1 MDRVSYIDKRLSMYD
16 NNSFKIITSGM
27 RIFLIGFMG
36 SGKTHWGT
44 RIAEKLQIPFYDL
57 DAVIVNSEG
66 MNISEIFVNKGE
78 EYFRYIEKQTLEDL
92 VAREENF
99 VLSAGGGT
107 PCFFNN
113 IDFMKRNGKVL
124 WLNTSLEALNQ
135 RLIKEKMSRPLL
147 KGITEMGLRAYIIRK
162 LSERKMYYEQADLMV
177 HEETTDLKSF
187 ISMLQ

>member
-1 MDRVSYIDKRLSMYD
+1 
-16 NNSFKIITSGM
+16 M

-36 SGKTHWGT
+36 SGKTHWGI
-44 RIAEKLQIPFYDL
+44 RIAEKLKVPFYDL
-57 DAVIVNSEG
+57 DAVIVNNEG
-66 MNISEIFVNKGE
+66 MNISEIFAVKGE

-92 VAREENF
+92 VSKEEHF

-113 IDFMKRNGKVL
+113 IKFMKKNGKVL

-135 RLIKEKMSRPLL
+135 RLLREKMSRPLL
-147 KGITEMGLRAYIIRK
+147 RGINEAGLRAYIIRK

-177 HEETTDLKSF
+177 HEETMELDPLVDL
-187 ISMLQ
+187 LQ

>member
-1 MDRVSYIDKRLSMYD
+1 MS
-16 NNSFKIITSGM
+16 
-27 RIFLIGFMG
+27 
-36 SGKTHWGT
+36 
-44 RIAEKLQIPFYDL
+44 
-57 DAVIVNSEG
+57 
-66 MNISEIFVNKGE
+66 ISEIFVNKGE
-78 EYFRYIEKQTLEDL
+78 EYFRYMEKQTLEDL

-177 HEETTDLKSF
+177 HEETTDLESF

>member
-1 MDRVSYIDKRLSMYD
+1 
-16 NNSFKIITSGM
+16 M

-57 DAVIVNSEG
+57 DAVIVNNEG

-92 VAREENF
+92 TTREENF

-177 HEETTDLKSF
+177 HEETTDLESF
-187 ISMLQ
+187 INMLQ

>member
-1 MDRVSYIDKRLSMYD
+1 
-16 NNSFKIITSGM
+16 M

-57 DAVIVNSEG
+57 DAVIVKSEG
-66 MNISEIFVNKGE
+66 MSISEIFAIKGE
-78 EYFRYIEKQTLEDL
+78 EYFRYMEKQTLEDL
-92 VAREENF
+92 VLREENF

-113 IDFMKRNGKVL
+113 IKFMKKNGKVL

-135 RLIKEKMSRPLL
+135 RLLNEKMARPLL
-147 KGITEMGLRAYIIRK
+147 SGVTEAGLRSYIIRK

-177 HEETTDLKSF
+177 HEETTELESF
-187 ISMLQ
+187 INLLR

>member
-1 MDRVSYIDKRLSMYD
+1 
-16 NNSFKIITSGM
+16 
-27 RIFLIGFMG
+27 
-36 SGKTHWGT
+36 
-44 RIAEKLQIPFYDL
+44 
-57 DAVIVNSEG
+57 

-113 IDFMKRNGKVL
+113 IDFMKRTGKVL

-177 HEETTDLKSF
+177 HEETADLESF